1 MTGKRGALDGHPK
14 GPALLVALGAQFLY
28 SSPASCLAGC
38 SHSLEVC
45 VCVCQQKKYIMIHSS
60 NGAMSTHMASVVGT
74 GIWEHREG
82 TLGELGGF

>member
-1 MTGKRGALDGHPK
+1 MDTPK
-14 GPALLVALGAQFLY
+14 DLLYWLPWGPSSCIPHLPPAWLGVLT
-28 SSPASCLAGC
+28 
-38 SHSLEVC
+38 HWKC